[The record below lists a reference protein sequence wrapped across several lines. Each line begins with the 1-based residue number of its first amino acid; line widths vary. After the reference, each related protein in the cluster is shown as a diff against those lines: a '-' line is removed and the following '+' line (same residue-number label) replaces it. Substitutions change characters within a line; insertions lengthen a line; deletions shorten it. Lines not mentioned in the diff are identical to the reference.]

1 VSDADQGREPTTCR
15 SLAEKIEYVRQVTT
29 PQGEKLP
36 SDEAI
41 AEAINSK
48 AGRQAIAGNTV
59 YRLRT
64 GRNDNP
70 TKAVLEALA
79 SHFGV
84 SAAYFFDEAADE
96 RIEEQLALLQALKD
110 GGVRNLAVR
119 AGRMSPKSLAALN
132 TLIDGILGPEDEGI

>member
-1 VSDADQGREPTTCR
+1 MSYAGQGREPTTCR

-29 PQGEKLP
+29 PQGEKPP

-41 AEAINSK
+41 AEAINAK
-48 AGRQAIAGNTV
+48 AGWQVIAGNTL

-70 TKAVLEALA
+70 TKAVLGALA

-84 SAAYFFDEAADE
+84 SVAYFFDETADE
-96 RIEEQLALLQALKD
+96 RIEEQLALLQALKA

-119 AGRMSPKSLAALN
+119 AGKMSPQSLAALN
-132 TLIDGILGPEDEGI
+132 TLIDGILGPDDQSI